1 MDFAKINDW
10 LQVIGVFG
18 VMASL
23 VFVGLQM
30 KQSHEIALA
39 AAYHARAVSAQD
51 LYLAQMQSGFD
62 FTTPSKPISEMS
74 LSELNMNIARML
86 WSWKTLENNHFQY
99 EAGFLSEE
107 AWQGLQTII
116 PSVRLSE
123 VGSRVFERGKGAYR
137 ASFVELV
144 EQLTEEAGG

>member
-51 LYLAQMQSGFD
+51 LRLAQMQSGVD
-62 FTTPSKPISEMS
+62 FHNSRLPISEMS
-74 LSELNMNIARML
+74 QSEAP
-86 WSWKTLENNHFQY
+86 Q
-99 EAGFLSEE
+99 
-107 AWQGLQTII
+107 
-116 PSVRLSE
+116 P
-123 VGSRVFERGKGAYR
+123 
-137 ASFVELV
+137 
-144 EQLTEEAGG
+144 